1 MRARVRAALAVI
13 AGSLTSVRRV
23 AELLPFVVAGL
34 VTGSV
39 YGLAAVG
46 LVLTYKT
53 SGIFNFA
60 YGAIAAVSTFAFY
73 SLNVTHGMPWPLAA
87 AICVLVLGP
96 GMGLVLELLARGL
109 A

>member
-13 AGSLTSVRRV
+13 ATSLTSAGRV

-60 YGAIAAVSTFAFY
+60 YGAIAAVSAFVFY
-73 SLNVTHGMPWPLAA
+73 WMWQRHGIDWRICAVV
-87 AICVLVLGP
+87 CVLVLGP
-96 GMGLVLELLARGL
+96 VMGLLLELIT
-109 A
+109 